1 MLFRELCI
9 TDILPLRPGHML
21 VIPKAHYSRLSE
33 LPQEFAAAVGITLTK
48 VAKALTEGVFQ
59 KSTS

>member
-1 MLFRELCI
+1 
-9 TDILPLRPGHML
+9 ML

-48 VAKALTEGVFQ
+48 VAKALTQGMFQ
-59 KSTS
+59 KSLSQA